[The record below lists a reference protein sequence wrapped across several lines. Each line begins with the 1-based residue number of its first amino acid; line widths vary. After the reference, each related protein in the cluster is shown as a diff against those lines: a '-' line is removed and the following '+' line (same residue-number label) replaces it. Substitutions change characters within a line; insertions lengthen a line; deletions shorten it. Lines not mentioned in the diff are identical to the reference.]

1 LKKETLENILGQWE
15 YVGQVLLKI
24 GITRKYFLPVG
35 ICETDTF
42 KNKNIE
48 KGFLASGNMLDM

>member
-1 LKKETLENILGQWE
+1 
-15 YVGQVLLKI
+15 VGQILLKI
-24 GITRKYFLPVG
+24 GITRNYFLPIG

-48 KGFLASGNMLDM
+48 KGFLAIGNMWDM